1 MQFVAIKPS
10 NLYHT
15 AQEQLKKAEE
25 IKKVKEKEFT
35 ANHKEDPE
43 DWQNVRKFLFSSFF
57 HNIFKVVNCAFDF
70 YV

>member
-25 IKKVKEKEFT
+25 IKKVKDKEFNA
-35 ANHKEDPE
+35 ANRKEDPE
-43 DWQNVRKFLFSSFF
+43 DWQNVKIFFLLLA
-57 HNIFKVVNCAFDF
+57 NC
-70 YV
+70 